1 MKIRGL
7 RWWIVAL
14 VFLAAALNYID
25 RQALSALAPTI
36 QADLGIGD
44 RGYANVV
51 NLFLLAYTISYLVSG
66 KLVDR
71 LGTRAGTAV
80 FVVWWSLANI
90 LTAGAQGLRSLGLS
104 RFLLGLG
111 EAGIWPAASKLVSE
125 RFPPGERALAIG
137 FYTTGSTVGATLAP
151 FLVISLAGL
160 DYSRLFPPLAE
171 MWGTGAGWRMAFV
184 LTGLA
189 GIVWV
194 IPWLVLS
201 RGEAGGKRGLAAV
214 AGEAWGWR
222 RILAFRPLWLLL
234 LVRLITDPVWYFYQF
249 WFVKYLGAERG
260 LSQHALSMA
269 WILFAAAGIGSFA
282 GGLLSG
288 RLVKRGLA
296 PVAARLRVMLGCA
309 CVMPLAAFVTKVP
322 DLPLAMVLAAC
333 TAAAALAW
341 LINLGALVVDLVP
354 GHSVGTAFSVV
365 ATGST
370 LGGMGMNLLVAA
382 MVSGPPGPEAGF
394 LDRACH
400 ALLGPLAVLAE
411 GKGYGA
417 WFLIMA
423 FLHPLALLLIRAGG
437 LGRGEVRA

>member
-1 MKIRGL
+1 MKLRGL

-14 VFLAAALNYID
+14 VFLAAALNYVD

-36 QADLGIGD
+36 QADLGIDD

-51 NLFLLAYTISYLVSG
+51 NFFLLAYTISYLISG

-71 LGTRAGTAV
+71 LGTRAGTV
-80 FVVWWSLANI
+80 LFVIWWSLANI
-90 LTAGAQGLRSLGLS
+90 LTAASQGMRSLGFS

-111 EAGIWPAASKLVSE
+111 EAGIWPAASKMVAE
-125 RFPPGERALAIG
+125 RFRPGERALAIA

-151 FLVISLAGL
+151 FLVIPLAAL
-160 DYSRLFPPLAE
+160 DYSRLLPPLADL
-171 MWGTGAGWRMAFV
+171 WGSGTGWRMAFV

-189 GIVWV
+189 GIAWV
-194 IPWLVLS
+194 LPWLLLCRDS
-201 RGEAGGKRGLAAV
+201 RAGGDRARPPEPG
-214 AGEAWGWR
+214 WSWR
-222 RILAFRPLWLLL
+222 RVFACRPLWLLL
-234 LVRLITDPVWYFYQF
+234 AARLITDPAWYFYQF

-260 LSQHALSMA
+260 LDQGALSLA
-269 WILFAAAGIGSFA
+269 WVLFAAAGAGSLA
-282 GGLLSG
+282 GGWLSG
-288 RLVKRGLA
+288 LLVKRGFP

-309 CVMPLAAFVTKVP
+309 CVMPLAAFVTRVP
-322 DLPLAMVLAAC
+322 DLALAMVLASC

-382 MVSGPPGPEAGF
+382 MVSGPPGAEAGF

-400 ALLGPLAVLAE
+400 GLLGPLAALVE
-411 GKGYGA
+411 GRGYGT

-423 FLHPLALLLIRAGG
+423 FLHPFALLLIRWGG
-437 LGRGEVRA
+437 LSRGEARA